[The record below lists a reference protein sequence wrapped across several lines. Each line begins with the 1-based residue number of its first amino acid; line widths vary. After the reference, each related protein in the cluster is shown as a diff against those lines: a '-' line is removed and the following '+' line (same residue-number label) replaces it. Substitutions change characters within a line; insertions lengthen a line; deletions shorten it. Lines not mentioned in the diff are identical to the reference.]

1 MAERPALT
9 IQSLRIICLA
19 LIGGLVMLTGMSVFL
34 RVQGMMTPVPAA
46 EQALPLAVAVAF
58 AASVGLHFL
67 LRPKLIGEAAKA
79 KAESLQMLSQ
89 EKVPQA
95 LGAATIV
102 GAAIFEG
109 PGLLGAIT
117 VLLGGPWYCIA
128 APLLAIAAIAWMIPS
143 RERFE
148 EELRTAGG

>member
-1 MAERPALT
+1 LT
-9 IQSLRIICLA
+9 IRALRIICFA
-19 LIGGLVMLTGMSVFL
+19 LIGGLLLITIMAVVL
-34 RVQGMMTPVPAA
+34 RTQGLAASVPAA
-46 EQALPLAVAVAF
+46 GLALPLAVAVAF
-58 AASVGLHFL
+58 ATSVGVHFA

-79 KAESLQMLSQ
+79 KAESLQMLRE
-89 EKVPQA
+89 EKVPQT

-102 GAAIFEG
+102 GAALFEG

-128 APLLAIAAIAWMIPS
+128 APVLGIMAIAWMVPS

-148 EELRTAGG
+148 EALRTAGG